1 MSNKFF
7 TFIKEGSIHLAPNT
21 KVIKAEDFSTVVDA
35 QQVLVLAK
43 EDAEKF
49 KQEVA
54 EEGERLKEEA
64 KKAGF
69 EEGFKQWT
77 EQLAKLEEDR
87 SLVRKEIEKMV
98 IPIALKAAKKIVGRE
113 IELSEDIIVDIV
125 SNTIKAVAQHKKVI
139 IYVNR
144 KDLEVLD
151 KEKNHL
157 KQFFE
162 NVESLVIRER
172 ADIQPGGCVIET
184 EAGIINAQLENQWLL
199 LEKAFEGIMK
209 SKPGTPS

>member
-1 MSNKFF
+1 MN
-7 TFIKEGSIHLAPNT
+7 LAPNT
-21 KVIKAEDFSTVVDA
+21 KVIKSEAYSTMLDA
-35 QQVLVLAK
+35 KELLNVAK
-43 EDAEKF
+43 EDAEKY

-54 EEGERLKEEA
+54 EEGERLKEQA
-64 KKAGF
+64 KKEGF
-69 EEGFKQWT
+69 EEGFKQWA
-77 EQLAKLEEDR
+77 EQLALLEQDR
-87 SLVRKEIEKMV
+87 ANVRKDIEKTV

-144 KDLEVLD
+144 KDLEALD

-157 KQFFE
+157 KNLFE

-172 ADIQPGGCVIET
+172 PDIQPGGCVIET

-199 LEKAFEGIMK
+199 LEKAFENLTK
-209 SKPGTPS
+209 PKPGASS